1 MNEFQEIVKKWHEQH
16 DRLNTFKGLLRDQSG
31 TRNGEPFY
39 RWERL
44 LKVFPAGTGGKAS
57 RGPELEYKSAT
68 NLVMGDPVKINVQGA
83 GMGRLQVIRGY
94 IKHIETSTEEK
105 PHTGGR
111 IYIHRIHRPHNPL
124 GDGPYKV
131 EQIMHE
137 SRQQSQQ
144 HLNQD
149 DQAARKSYPS
159 RCELSRRLGCDSAS
173 DVIVSGTS
181 DLKLARDELENF
193 TLVVDVIDGH
203 NKRMPFE
210 TELTKIKLSNIYVQ
224 VAVFREHGPSLQ
236 RIPCPFDGKR
246 KAPI

>member
-1 MNEFQEIVKKWHEQH
+1 
-16 DRLNTFKGLLRDQSG
+16 
-31 TRNGEPFY
+31 
-39 RWERL
+39 
-44 LKVFPAGTGGKAS
+44 
-57 RGPELEYKSAT
+57 
-68 NLVMGDPVKINVQGA
+68 MGDPVKINVQGA
-83 GMGRLQVIRGY
+83 GMGRLQVIRGF
-94 IKHIETSTEEK
+94 IKHIETSTDEK

-111 IYIHRIHRPHNPL
+111 IYIERMHRPHNPL

-159 RCELSRRLGCDSAS
+159 RCELLRRLGCDSAS

-193 TLVVDVIDGH
+193 TLVVDIIDGH

-224 VAVFREHGPSLQ
+224 VTVFRELGPSLQ
-236 RIPCPFDGKR
+236 RIPCPFDGKT
-246 KAPI
+246 